1 MSTEPSP
8 PQPFPLTRED
18 VQAMRAKRG
27 LAHRRRRRLATT
39 VNIAPMIDVSF
50 LLLIFF
56 LVTTTFERAEGILSS
71 NMPTEQG
78 DRASVALP
86 ISPIVVRI
94 TKTGDDHDDYTI
106 RVDRF
111 DDVPQSFVALP
122 EFLRGVFLTPG
133 FDEET
138 PIVIVASDDVPWD
151 HVVACWNAVVRAG
164 STKIAFAE
172 P

>member
-1 MSTEPSP
+1 MSAATNKTTPIT
-8 PQPFPLTRED
+8 LTRED
-18 VQAMRAKRG
+18 VRAMRAKRG
-27 LAHRRRRRLATT
+27 LKRRRRRRLATT

-71 NMPTEQG
+71 SMPAEQG
-78 DRASVALP
+78 ERAAVALP

-94 TKTGDDHDDYTI
+94 QKTGEMHEDFAI
-106 RVDRF
+106 KIDRF
-111 DDVPQSFVALP
+111 DGAPQTFDALP
-122 EFLRGVFLTPG
+122 DFLRGLFKMPG

-138 PIVIVASDDVPWD
+138 PIVIVAANDVPWD

-164 STKIAFAE
+164 SKKIAFAE